1 MQFFSYF
8 IKMQKNY
15 LHSFKIWMS
24 ILYTNKTY
32 LFMSDRL
39 NNVHLRSSIFYFK
52 QRSVTSHFSEMPR
65 SFFEPE
71 PPPPLDQICLHPA
84 ILQEKHGSICQGLR
98 LVEYSSNQ
106 TLHYI
111 GVRKKKASSFC
122 LQWTMCITQENEARN
137 CNTSIRSQMILEL
150 WKICSLNLLCG
161 QLIQTSFL
169 SRSSGDLYRRVGDWL
184 CI

>member
-1 MQFFSYF
+1 
-8 IKMQKNY
+8 
-15 LHSFKIWMS
+15 MS

-39 NNVHLRSSIFYFK
+39 NNAHLRSSIFCFK
-52 QRSVTSHFSEMPR
+52 KRSVTSHFSEMPSSGHLR
-65 SFFEPE
+65 SGDLFFGSET
-71 PPPPLDQICLHPA
+71 PPPPPNQICLHQA
-84 ILQEKHGSICQGLR
+84 ILQEEHGSICQGLQ

-111 GVRKKKASSFC
+111 GVRKKKASFC

-137 CNTSIRSQMILEL
+137 RNTSIRSQMILEF
-150 WKICSLNLLCG
+150 WNIRSLNLLCG

-169 SRSSGDLYRRVGDWL
+169 SRSSGHPYGRVGDWL

>member
-1 MQFFSYF
+1 
-8 IKMQKNY
+8 MQKNY

-39 NNVHLRSSIFYFK
+39 NNAHLHSSIFCFK
-52 QRSVTSHFSEMPR
+52 QRNVISHFSEIP
-65 SFFEPE
+65 SSGDLFFGPE
-71 PPPPLDQICLHPA
+71 PPPPPLNQICLHQA
-84 ILQEKHGSICQGLR
+84 ILREKHGSICQGLQ

-111 GVRKKKASSFC
+111 GVTKKKASSFC

-137 CNTSIRSQMILEL
+137 RNTSIRSQMILE
-150 WKICSLNLLCG
+150 
-161 QLIQTSFL
+161 
-169 SRSSGDLYRRVGDWL
+169 YM
-184 CI
+184 